1 MHLRPGRENT
11 GGRVQVEKLVVN
23 GVKMIANMRGAWRL
37 YDGEPDDV
45 LTKSSM
51 WGVIDNFRICIHLV

>member
-1 MHLRPGRENT
+1 M
-11 GGRVQVEKLVVN
+11 QVEKLVVN

-51 WGVIDNFRICIHLV
+51 WGVIDNFRIFFREYLYSLSVDCS

>member
-1 MHLRPGRENT
+1 M
-11 GGRVQVEKLVVN
+11 VN

-51 WGVIDNFRICIHLV
+51 WGVIDNFRIFFREYLYSLSVDCS